1 MSSSTLS
8 GRRKRFRCHNCD
20 KLTIKNPTQPKQRF
34 CSDACRYEY
43 NKHGAAFGPLKAKLE
58 KLVRQIIQ
66 DEVAR
71 LKQDIGF
78 LAQVEIE
85 REGLGAENNLAM
97 ATFDRLLKLQRPSSG
112 A

>member
-1 MSSSTLS
+1 MVEL
-8 GRRKRFRCHNCD
+8 RV
-20 KLTIKNPTQPKQRF
+20 
-34 CSDACRYEY
+34 
-43 NKHGAAFGPLKAKLE
+43 AK
-58 KLVRQIIQ
+58 IIQ